1 MFTALLA
8 GVSAVH
14 DEAGSC
20 YNENGTGP
28 TMCAYL
34 TFTGVCS
41 KNSLRYS
48 LSRFYMKLL
57 NMLASS
63 TSLKNRF

>member
-1 MFTALLA
+1 MPSIYKVSLMFTALLV

-41 KNSLRYS
+41 QEFSL
-48 LSRFYMKLL
+48 L
-57 NMLASS
+57 
-63 TSLKNRF
+63 